1 MISVQFGIKTTIKNT
16 DVLFKVDKN
25 GICEQPIFCHPGFV
39 VETTFRQ
46 SDDPN
51 GEENSKFGI
60 LIDGELQFGLY
71 TKTVNGH
78 IGYRKQVLWNF
89 GDGTEIEGYNAKH
102 AYERPG
108 KYRISCILFDID
120 RKGIENEYHIDVIVK
135 EVIPTMLSFN
145 EELSSKATI
154 KCSKPER
161 IARVQATLSNTVAE
175 EFQICAKRVFYY
187 EPEEHENTYEEIK
200 EKEFPNLQK
209 YYTFLERQSDFYYNS
224 ETVYC
229 DDLVPV
235 TKYTPKYENIIG
247 EFIITEDK
255 NIGVNLYQFL
265 KFKNSEKPKPLKILS
280 PSCKIVE
287 REVWQNVEVK
297 PYYNISELNED
308 CWFFGRRAFTD
319 IFYKSD
325 YITVETKISLF
336 FNIEEQKF
344 DRKLLTSTNYTNI
357 PPLGLHFSVIGNI
370 PNEVRNCLTLNGFIH
385 KAEELPWDEFDKY
398 HIEDYCRHSLYR
410 NRKLPCILIPY
421 IPLTGDE
428 FVIKGNEYYIPKDI
442 TMSCDYMPVP
452 HPTAEGDESNILI
465 VHSDI
470 NKMQYLKYFIL
481 DLKDYVDIS
490 IKVYGTGNET
500 NLYINNGFIAGGDD
514 PPYLVL
520 QDLNELVIPR
530 EKLVQQNIDALIECY
545 FPHPM
550 FKEADVMKSFFRSI
564 LANNGALDNIL
575 TRSAHF
581 IDDTVNYK
589 TSYISNLLSLLLS
602 LNEDVKSYE
611 FGDFGGVYELR
622 DFARLLSMNTSDLI
636 GNVYT
641 KQYDLYA
648 DDTYKGKNLGN
659 KIRIEDIIEID
670 KNGSVVAAGIHAYD
684 PADKTQIVIIDDYT
698 NEPRIANFSKYAIE
712 TMDQWEGETK
722 SLSIGEDYENFWGWN
737 LLLPDSYSD
746 KSEIIDN
753 HYSFY
758 IFKDISDKK
767 YINNFIREE
776 DIVANTSQSQSFYEK
791 WIDEWGLPYDSIF
804 KIIDTSLALTKVG
817 EYKGEI
823 EDEDSFNISKSKI
836 AFYMEISDMLVI
848 NVIDILQKY
857 IAPITENDIVIDVN
871 ANYDGKL
878 HIEWGDG
885 DITEEQIDPAR
896 ITTQMSH
903 LYKPSNAKEKYLITV
918 FLSKDIWE
926 KDEIYGKYKLVAKSQ
941 NSDNSIDN
949 KAFIENEK
957 EPQLQDKPLTVYTL
971 SVNHVKN

>member
-46 SDDPN
+46 SDDPD

-135 EVIPTMLSFN
+135 EVIPTMLSFD
-145 EELSSKATI
+145 EGLSSKATI

-325 YITVETKISLF
+325 YITVETRISLF

-344 DRKLLTSTNYTNI
+344 DRKLLSSTNYTNI

-442 TMSCDYMPVP
+442 TMSCDYKPVP

-530 EKLVQQNIDALIECY
+530 EKLVQQNIDTLIECY
-545 FPHPM
+545 FPIRCLKKPM
-550 FKEADVMKSFFRSI
+550 
-564 LANNGALDNIL
+564 
-575 TRSAHF
+575 
-581 IDDTVNYK
+581 
-589 TSYISNLLSLLLS
+589 
-602 LNEDVKSYE
+602 
-611 FGDFGGVYELR
+611 
-622 DFARLLSMNTSDLI
+622 
-636 GNVYT
+636 
-641 KQYDLYA
+641 
-648 DDTYKGKNLGN
+648 
-659 KIRIEDIIEID
+659 
-670 KNGSVVAAGIHAYD
+670 
-684 PADKTQIVIIDDYT
+684 
-698 NEPRIANFSKYAIE
+698 
-712 TMDQWEGETK
+712 
-722 SLSIGEDYENFWGWN
+722 
-737 LLLPDSYSD
+737 
-746 KSEIIDN
+746 
-753 HYSFY
+753 
-758 IFKDISDKK
+758 
-767 YINNFIREE
+767 
-776 DIVANTSQSQSFYEK
+776 
-791 WIDEWGLPYDSIF
+791 
-804 KIIDTSLALTKVG
+804 
-817 EYKGEI
+817 
-823 EDEDSFNISKSKI
+823 
-836 AFYMEISDMLVI
+836 
-848 NVIDILQKY
+848 
-857 IAPITENDIVIDVN
+857 
-871 ANYDGKL
+871 
-878 HIEWGDG
+878 
-885 DITEEQIDPAR
+885 
-896 ITTQMSH
+896 
-903 LYKPSNAKEKYLITV
+903 
-918 FLSKDIWE
+918 
-926 KDEIYGKYKLVAKSQ
+926 
-941 NSDNSIDN
+941 
-949 KAFIENEK
+949 
-957 EPQLQDKPLTVYTL
+957 
-971 SVNHVKN
+971 